1 MRLSLL
7 QTALLSLIAE
17 AASSRGT
24 DSIVYVSEWLGYLPF
39 GVYHWIECDGQDI
52 SSDSDLQ
59 WQSND
64 IDALESA
71 GLLTK
76 VGEWRNPKDEH
87 DTKVTYKVQ
96 GRQIEPA

>member
-1 MRLSLL
+1 MQLSPL
-7 QTALLSLIAE
+7 QNALLSLIAD
-17 AASSRGT
+17 AASSRRT
-24 DSIVYVSEWLGYLPF
+24 DSFVYVSEWLGYLPF

-52 SSDSDLQ
+52 SKESGLQ
-59 WQSND
+59 WQRND

-71 GLLTK
+71 GFLTK

-96 GRQIEPA
+96 GRPIEPV